1 MTQWME
7 PPTKRLKKWR
17 SFRQS
22 IDKTKLVDS
31 LQELVNWFK
40 TAPLSSRVIDVYDN
54 TLWPGPWDLLYAGD
68 MDENAIALA
77 MAYSLQL
84 ADVNCEVLLVQDN
97 KISFLGL
104 VVLDV
109 LTRSILLL
117 STACAT
123 VANVLMATM
132 VEITAA
138 MRCGTMC
145 SNQ

>member
-22 IDKTKLVDS
+22 IDKTKLVSS
-31 LQELVNWFK
+31 LQELVDWFK

-84 ADVNCEVLLVQDN
+84 ADVDCEVLLVQDN

-104 VVLDV
+104 VVLVDKSWV
-109 LTRSILLL
+109 LGYTYGKVDNKSALVN
-117 STACAT
+117 C
-123 VANVLMATM
+123 NVL
-132 VEITAA
+132 E
-138 MRCGTMC
+138 RY
-145 SNQ
+145 NPKDLL